1 MFLMIDNYD
10 SFVYNLTAYL
20 NELGQETLVVRN
32 DAITLD
38 EIERLQPE
46 GIIISPGPKNPTDCG
61 ICVDIVRHFAGQIPI
76 FGVCLGHQ
84 VIGYAFGADIIKG
97 KMPMHG
103 KVTDIT
109 HSGEGVFTDLPK
121 TYPVT
126 RYHSLIIDKNTLPN
140 ELQID
145 AVSEDGAIMGVS
157 HKRYPIYGVQFHP
170 EAVLTHY
177 GHELLNN
184 FLNLCKEWRWENE
197 SAS

>member
-20 NELGQETLVVRN
+20 SELGQETLVVRN

-38 EIERLQPE
+38 EIEEMNPE

-61 ICVDIVRHFAGQIPI
+61 ICVDIVKRFAGQIPI
-76 FGVCLGHQ
+76 LGVCLGHQ
-84 VIGYAFGADIIKG
+84 IIGYAFGADIVKG

-103 KVTDIT
+103 KVNNIT
-109 HSGEGVFTDLPK
+109 HSGRGVFTGLPR

-126 RYHSLIIDKNTLPN
+126 RYHSLVIDPATLPH
-140 ELQID
+140 ELQIE
-145 AVSEDGAIMGVS
+145 ATTEDGAIMGVS
-157 HKRYPIYGVQFHP
+157 HKYFPVYGVQFHP

-177 GHELLNN
+177 GHELLDN
-184 FLNLCKEWRWENE
+184 FSKLCAQWRWENE

>member
-32 DAITLD
+32 DAITLE

-61 ICVDIVRHFAGQIPI
+61 ICVDIVKHFAGQIPI

-84 VIGYAFGADIIKG
+84 VIGYAFGANIIKG

-103 KVTDIT
+103 KVTNIT
-109 HSGEGVFTDLPK
+109 HSGEGVFTNLPK

-126 RYHSLIIDKNTLPN
+126 RYHSLIIDTNTLPN

-145 AVSEDGAIMGVS
+145 AMSEDGAIMGVS

>member
-32 DAITLD
+32 DAITLE

-61 ICVDIVRHFAGQIPI
+61 ICVDIVKHFAGQIPI
-76 FGVCLGHQ
+76 LGVCLGHQ
-84 VIGYAFGADIIKG
+84 VIGYAFGANIIKG
-97 KMPMHG
+97 KIPMHG
-103 KVTDIT
+103 KVTNIT
-109 HSGEGVFTDLPK
+109 HSGEGVFTNLPK

-126 RYHSLIIDKNTLPN
+126 RYHSLIIDTHTLPN

-145 AVSEDGAIMGVS
+145 AISEDGAIMGVS